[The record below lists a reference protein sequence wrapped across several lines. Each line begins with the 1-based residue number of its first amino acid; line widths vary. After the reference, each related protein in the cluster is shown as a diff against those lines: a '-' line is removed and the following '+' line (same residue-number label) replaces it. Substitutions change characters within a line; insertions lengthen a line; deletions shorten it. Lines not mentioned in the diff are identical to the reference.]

1 MKAVQKGTIK
11 CNFMGTALG
20 DSWISPLGMFKLLR
34 LWMICYYFVL
44 LSAVIIHECLFNLRV
59 KQS

>member
-1 MKAVQKGTIK
+1 
-11 CNFMGTALG
+11 MGTALG